1 MEITGNVNATVN
13 AEVDANVCV
22 NCKNPLNG
30 PFDSFTCCHM
40 CLDGKIA
47 RNQASFERYV
57 QEQNQASFERNP
69 EIYNCVMQER
79 GAAER
84 PIVKCPKHG
93 EEFPCGACHFTQPQ
107 TRRIKK
113 TPKMNE
119 HLDHDLEMIRFCLR
133 QLEEKRTEMGHLEL
147 ELDELLDIFER
158 HAIEERE

>member
-30 PFDSFTCCHM
+30 HFAVLTSCHM
-40 CLDGKIA
+40 CYDGKFA

-79 GAAER
+79 EAAER

-93 EEFPCGACHFTQPQ
+93 QEFPCGACHFTQPQ

-119 HLDHDLEMIRFCLR
+119 QQDYDLEMIRSFR
-133 QLEEKRTEMGHLEL
+133 KQLDEKRAEIKDLEF
-147 ELDELLDIFER
+147 ELDVMLDNFER